1 MTKDEFFHSTPKEIS
16 VYINAYK
23 EQKEYELKSTN
34 YQSWL
39 TGSYV
44 LQAIN
49 CAFSKNGNYPENP
62 LLKEEKSI
70 ESIEKR
76 SGRSKEEMQQEL
88 RLMELRVM
96 QANANIEKI
105 GQTNDSALYFF
116 IPADRM
122 RSAADLISW
131 R

>member
-62 LLKEEKSI
+62 LLKEEKVLNQL
-70 ESIEKR
+70 KR
-76 SGRSKEEMQQEL
+76 EVEE
-88 RLMELRVM
+88 VKKKC
-96 QANANIEKI
+96 NKN
-105 GQTNDSALYFF
+105 
-116 IPADRM
+116 
-122 RSAADLISW
+122 
-131 R
+131 

>member
-1 MTKDEFFHSTPKEIS
+1 MFPQAVKAGMTKDEFFHSTPKEIS

-62 LLKEEKSI
+62 LLKEEKSMNQL
-70 ESIEKR
+70 KR
-76 SGRSKEEMQQEL
+76 EVEE
-88 RLMELRVM
+88 VKKKC
-96 QANANIEKI
+96 NKN
-105 GQTNDSALYFF
+105 
-116 IPADRM
+116 
-122 RSAADLISW
+122 
-131 R
+131 

>member
-1 MTKDEFFHSTPKEIS
+1 LFPQAVKAGMTKDEFFHSTPKEIS

-62 LLKEEKSI
+62 LLKEEKVLNQL
-70 ESIEKR
+70 KR
-76 SGRSKEEMQQEL
+76 EVEE
-88 RLMELRVM
+88 VKKKC
-96 QANANIEKI
+96 NKN
-105 GQTNDSALYFF
+105 
-116 IPADRM
+116 
-122 RSAADLISW
+122 
-131 R
+131 

>member
-23 EQKEYELKSTN
+23 EQREYELKSTN

-105 GQTNDSALYFF
+105 G
-116 IPADRM
+116 ADE
-122 RSAADLISW
+122 
-131 R
+131 